1 MNLRNIESA
10 KLTHCKSVNER
21 NAWIRQNDTSY
32 YKIHRNYNKYF
43 AYNPKLID
51 GRRSKT
57 PLMNERW
64 STAAQREPKMSKKE
78 HKLNEESIKAIK
90 MIKQK
95 LRQKQALTHNKN
107 ENKDKEISTKK
118 AIMDFRRQSLQS
130 FLNAK
135 SIFDKG

>member
-1 MNLRNIESA
+1 
-10 KLTHCKSVNER
+10 
-21 NAWIRQNDTSY
+21 
-32 YKIHRNYNKYF
+32 
-43 AYNPKLID
+43 
-51 GRRSKT
+51 
-57 PLMNERW
+57 
-64 STAAQREPKMSKKE
+64 MSKKE